1 MEYVVDLKFVYQDE
15 SATSAVLQFD
25 LMGRVRGPDVSYIV
39 SVSVLLLVQIFTRL
53 KITRCASIV
62 SMWCYRLCHFFL
74 QNRNIE
80 YITDTTCAEITVQAM
95 WSGARD
101 GLTVVIRHETI
112 TGIVNAEFL
121 LYKLL
126 EGVSN

>member
-53 KITRCASIV
+53 KITRCACIV
-62 SMWCYRLCHFFL
+62 SMWCYSSSVIFFF
-74 QNRNIE
+74 RI
-80 YITDTTCAEITVQAM
+80 
-95 WSGARD
+95 
-101 GLTVVIRHETI
+101 
-112 TGIVNAEFL
+112 GI
-121 LYKLL
+121 
-126 EGVSN
+126 